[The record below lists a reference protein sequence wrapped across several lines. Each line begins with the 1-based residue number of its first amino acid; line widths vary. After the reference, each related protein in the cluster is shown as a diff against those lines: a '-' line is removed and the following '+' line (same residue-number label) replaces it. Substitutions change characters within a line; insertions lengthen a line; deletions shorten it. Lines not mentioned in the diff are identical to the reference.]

1 MKQMAQPHLQQK
13 DGLVKYDIIL
23 ILKCYFSYTV
33 EIPVLRSMSED
44 FSSIRASYAT
54 MSCNVRNAI
63 EAASVDLKKLKKF
76 IISYDS
82 SLEEKINDCDSV
94 SSVLCLI
101 DKECSLID
109 ITLFCAVV
117 EHFKV
122 AEAEKYIEEYRTKS
136 KDFIHSVSIALCL
149 KEKLKAVEDCQPS
162 LQSEKVI
169 YTFDWRPEEK
179 KLEDIKDIL
188 SETSGKLVR
197 IEYIDSSN
205 SITVTCTFP
214 HSLTGVLIARVMEN
228 MQFLKDNGLMRLT
241 IGYWTIWEKEKASQ
255 KVCS

>member
-1 MKQMAQPHLQQK
+1 MR
-13 DGLVKYDIIL
+13 
-23 ILKCYFSYTV
+23 T
-33 EIPVLRSMSED
+33 
-44 FSSIRASYAT
+44 SYAK
-54 MSCNVRNAI
+54 MSCNVRKAI
-63 EAASVDLKKLKKF
+63 EAASVDLEDLKDF
-76 IISYDS
+76 IITYDS
-82 SLEEKINDCDSV
+82 SLEGKIDHCDTL
-94 SSVLCLI
+94 SSVLRVI
-101 DKECSLID
+101 DKECSLVD

-122 AEAEKYIEEYRTKS
+122 TEAEKYIEEYRTKLN
-136 KDFIHSVSIALCL
+136 KFIHSVSIALCL
-149 KEKLKAVEDCQPS
+149 KEKLKAIEDYQSS

-169 YTFDWRPEEK
+169 YTFDWQPEEK

-188 SETSGKLVR
+188 SKTSGKLVR
-197 IEYIDSSN
+197 IKYIDSTN

-255 KVCS
+255 KVCN

>member
-1 MKQMAQPHLQQK
+1 M
-13 DGLVKYDIIL
+13 
-23 ILKCYFSYTV
+23 
-33 EIPVLRSMSED
+33 
-44 FSSIRASYAT
+44 RASYAT
-54 MSCNVRNAI
+54 MSCNVRKAI
-63 EAASVDLKKLKKF
+63 KAACVDLKELKDF

-82 SLEEKINDCDSV
+82 SLEGKIDHCDSV
-94 SSVLCLI
+94 HGVLFVI
-101 DKECSLID
+101 DKECSLVD
-109 ITLFCAVV
+109 ITLFHAIVHSFEV
-117 EHFKV
+117 N
-122 AEAEKYIEEYRTKS
+122 EAKKHIEDYQSES
-136 KDFIHSVSIALCL
+136 KDFCHSISIALCL
-149 KEKLKAVEDCQPS
+149 KEKLKAIEDCQPS
-162 LQSEKVI
+162 LQSEQVI
-169 YTFDWRPEEK
+169 YVFDWRPEEK

-188 SETSGKLVR
+188 SESSGKLVR